1 MTKTDVG
8 GFLAALRKAKGYTQ
22 AEAAELLGVSNKTVS
37 NWETGVSSPDISML
51 PALAE
56 LYGVTCDEIARGQR
70 IAPAES
76 ERATSAKREKAMARL
91 LEKQRADLFAACCI
105 CGGLTVL
112 GIILALAVGCG
123 ALESLIGF
131 FVGLI
136 PIAASAVTAAV
147 LVRRIRF
154 AAGGEAESEQQARL
168 LRSAN
173 SSLFWLLLADI
184 AAFGFIFPHAFIP
197 VHAGL
202 NLEDALLAGTA
213 AALLFAGAAAV
224 IYAIARAARKNKAL
238 QAAVAAGSVPP
249 ERAKAMRRRSLLP
262 VWLFALPST
271 AAILLCPFLFV
282 LAANVTVYI
291 EGDKTNT
298 FDTVQEMEAFA
309 EESELFADF
318 AHELVSEEEP
328 QEGEADRCA
337 LVYRFAEAPEDLL
350 AYYDYEE
357 REDGV
362 YVTVYQY
369 RYAADGAAG
378 TKTRELLARNPKLQ
392 GGVEQIEA
400 DEAWGVCSIRY
411 APDLQTSAAV
421 HRRSML
427 RGGLY
432 AGAIGFGCLYLIYL
446 AVSIPLY
453 ARKKKQFRREEEEA
467 RKDMTA

>member
-76 ERATSAKREKAMARL
+76 EREAGAKREKAMARL

-168 LRSAN
+168 LRSAD
-173 SSLFWLLLADI
+173 SSLF
-184 AAFGFIFPHAFIP
+184 
-197 VHAGL
+197 
-202 NLEDALLAGTA
+202 
-213 AALLFAGAAAV
+213 
-224 IYAIARAARKNKAL
+224 
-238 QAAVAAGSVPP
+238 
-249 ERAKAMRRRSLLP
+249 
-262 VWLFALPST
+262 
-271 AAILLCPFLFV
+271 
-282 LAANVTVYI
+282 
-291 EGDKTNT
+291 
-298 FDTVQEMEAFA
+298 
-309 EESELFADF
+309 
-318 AHELVSEEEP
+318 
-328 QEGEADRCA
+328 
-337 LVYRFAEAPEDLL
+337 
-350 AYYDYEE
+350 
-357 REDGV
+357 
-362 YVTVYQY
+362 
-369 RYAADGAAG
+369 
-378 TKTRELLARNPKLQ
+378 
-392 GGVEQIEA
+392 
-400 DEAWGVCSIRY
+400 
-411 APDLQTSAAV
+411 
-421 HRRSML
+421 
-427 RGGLY
+427 
-432 AGAIGFGCLYLIYL
+432 
-446 AVSIPLY
+446 
-453 ARKKKQFRREEEEA
+453 
-467 RKDMTA
+467 

>member
-76 ERATSAKREKAMARL
+76 EREASAKREKAMARL
-91 LEKQRADLFAACCI
+91 LEKQRTDLFATCYI

-184 AAFGFIFPHAFIP
+184 AAFGFIFPHAFAP
-197 VHAGL
+197 VHTGL

-213 AALLFAGAAAV
+213 AALLFAAAAAV
-224 IYAIARAARKNKAL
+224 AYAIARAARKNKAV
-238 QAAVAAGSVPP
+238 QAAGSVPP

-262 VWLFALPST
+262 VWLFALPS
-271 AAILLCPFLFV
+271 AAIILLCPFLFV
-282 LAANVTVYI
+282 LASNVTVYI

-318 AHELVSEEEP
+318 PHELVSEEEP

-337 LVYRFAEAPEDLL
+337 LVYRFAEAPEKLL
-350 AYYDYEE
+350 AYYNYEE
-357 REDGV
+357 REDGL
-362 YVTVYQY
+362 YVTVYKY
-369 RYAADGAAG
+369 RYRAENAAG
-378 TKTRELLARNPKLQ
+378 TETRELLARNPKLQ

-411 APDLQTSAAV
+411 APDLQTSATV

-432 AGAIGFGCLYLIYL
+432 AGAIAFGCLYLIYL

>member
-70 IAPAES
+70 IAPAEN
-76 ERATSAKREKAMARL
+76 EQQANAKREKAMARL

-154 AAGGEAESEQQARL
+154 AAGGEAESEQQAKL
-168 LRSAN
+168 LRSADI
-173 SSLFWLLLADI
+173 SLFWLLLADI
-184 AAFGFIFPHAFIP
+184 AAFGFIFPHAFAP
-197 VHAGL
+197 AHTGL
-202 NLEDALLAGTA
+202 EPDTALLAGIGV
-213 AALLFAGAAAV
+213 ALLFAAAAAV
-224 IYAIARAARKNKAL
+224 AYTIARAARKNKAV

-262 VWLFALPST
+262 VWLFALPS
-271 AAILLCPFLFV
+271 AAVILLCPFLFV
-282 LAANVTVYI
+282 LASNVTVYMI
-291 EGDKTNT
+291 GDLTNT

-337 LVYRFAEAPEDLL
+337 LVYRFAEAPAELL
-350 AYYDYEE
+350 AYYNYEE

-362 YVTVYQY
+362 YVTVYKY
-369 RYAADGAAG
+369 RYRAENAAG
-378 TKTRELLARNPKLQ
+378 TETRELLALNPELQ
-392 GGVEQIEA
+392 GGVEGIEA
-400 DEAWGVCSIRY
+400 DAVWGACAIRY

-453 ARKKKQFRREEEEA
+453 ARKKKQFREEDA
-467 RKDMTA
+467 KKNAAN